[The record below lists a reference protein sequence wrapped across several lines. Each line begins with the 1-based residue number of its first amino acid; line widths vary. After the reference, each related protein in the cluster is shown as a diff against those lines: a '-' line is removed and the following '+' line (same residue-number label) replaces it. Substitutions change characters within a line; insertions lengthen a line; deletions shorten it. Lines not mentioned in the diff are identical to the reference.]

1 MAQNEKINPFE
12 MAKKQVDI
20 AAKYLNLDPGSIEKL
35 KNTKRE
41 LIVHF
46 PVQMDDGKL
55 KIFTGYRVQHN
66 VARGPA
72 KGGIRYHPDV
82 DLDEMRALAMWMT
95 WKSAVVNIPF
105 GGLKVGFNVIPKR
118 CPFTK

>member
-20 AAKYLNLDPGSIEKL
+20 AVKYLNLDPGSIEKL

-46 PVQMDDGKL
+46 PVQMDDGRL
-55 KIFTGYRVQHN
+55 KIFTRVS
-66 VARGPA
+66 GPA
-72 KGGIRYHPDV
+72 
-82 DLDEMRALAMWMT
+82 
-95 WKSAVVNIPF
+95 
-105 GGLKVGFNVIPKR
+105 
-118 CPFTK
+118 